1 MPELAELL
9 RATVAIVFSSFSG
22 FVCNH
27 LLLGKFL
34 VSNYR

>member
-1 MPELAELL
+1 MPEPAELL
-9 RATVAIVFSSFSG
+9 RATIAIVFSRFSG

-27 LLLGKFL
+27 SPLGKFL

>member
-1 MPELAELL
+1 MPELAELI
-9 RATVAIVFSSFSG
+9 RATTAIVFGSFSG

-27 LLLGKFL
+27 LPLGKFL